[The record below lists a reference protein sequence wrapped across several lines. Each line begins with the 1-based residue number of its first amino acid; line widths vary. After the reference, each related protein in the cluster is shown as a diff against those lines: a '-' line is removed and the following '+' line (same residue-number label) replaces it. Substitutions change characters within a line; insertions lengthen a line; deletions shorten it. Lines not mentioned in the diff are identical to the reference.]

1 MNKFSRTTIF
11 IAEIMGSN
19 EDSNQLIKLP
29 NATRSPIPPNSPL
42 LNRKP
47 ESPQMARARKIHRD
61 ITRAKG
67 FKASLSRDSS
77 RAGSRSGS
85 RQGSRCATPSR
96 NSRCAT
102 PSRNSRAGSPED
114 RSGDAS
120 VNGIPI
126 NKLVISGE
134 VSFAIRPSLGARKG
148 WKIMPEGGGDAIDDP
163 ELLRRVVDM
172 IKDMEFSGSAV
183 PERITIKV

>member
-1 MNKFSRTTIF
+1 MESSNVNGNI
-11 IAEIMGSN
+11 IALTSITSIDKN
-19 EDSNQLIKLP
+19 LTKT
-29 NATRSPIPPNSPL
+29 TRSPIPPNSPL
-42 LNRKP
+42 LNRTP
-47 ESPQMARARKIHRD
+47 ESPQLARARKIHREM
-61 ITRAKG
+61 TRAKG
-67 FKASLSRDSS
+67 FRASLSRDSS

-85 RQGSRCATPSR
+85 RVGSRCATPSS

-114 RSGDAS
+114 KVGDLS

-126 NKLVISGE
+126 NKLIISGE

-148 WKIMPEGGGDAIDDP
+148 WKIMPENGGDAIEDP
-163 ELLRRVVDM
+163 VLLRKVVDM
-172 IKDMEFSGSAV
+172 IKNMEFSGHAV

>member
-1 MNKFSRTTIF
+1 
-11 IAEIMGSN
+11 MGST

-29 NATRSPIPPNSPL
+29 TATRSPIPPNSPL

-102 PSRNSRAGSPED
+102 PSRHSRAGSPED
-114 RSGDAS
+114 KDAL

-126 NKLVISGE
+126 NKMVISGE

-148 WKIMPEGGGDAIDDP
+148 WKIMPEAGGDAIDDP

-172 IKDMEFSGSAV
+172 IKDMEFSGHAV

>member
-1 MNKFSRTTIF
+1 
-11 IAEIMGSN
+11 MGSN

-102 PSRNSRAGSPED
+102 PSRNSRAGSPDD